1 MSERRARVATSDPN
15 RVGAGQGTWFHS
27 PQIVMFGLGDAGIES
42 HWSCALKTWRITCV
56 SYDTLP
62 ELLPVLNETALIL
75 CDPTQLEAKL
85 FSHFFS
91 ACFQKH
97 IPIIA
102 LGSEIDVRKRVE
114 ILELGVEDCLESSC
128 SGRELIARI
137 RAILRRRQ
145 TAPAKKPLR
154 SAAGWTIDTGYR
166 KALGPD
172 GETIPLT
179 GIEFG
184 LLKAF
189 LEFPERIF
197 TADELSEATR
207 TMDFH
212 PSASSISRA
221 ICRLRMKLTAG
232 RPQAQPIQTILNRG
246 YRWSDDALR

>member
-1 MSERRARVATSDPN
+1 MSERRARLATNDPD
-15 RVGAGQGTWFHS
+15 RVGAGREIRFHS

-42 HWSCALKTWRITCV
+42 HWSCALKAWGITCA

-62 ELLPVLNETALIL
+62 ELLPVLDETALIL
-75 CDPTQLEAKL
+75 CDPMQLEPDL

-91 ACFQKH
+91 ACLRKH

-102 LGSEIDVRKRVE
+102 VGAEIDARKRVE
-114 ILELGVEDCLESSC
+114 ILELGVDDCLESTC

-145 TAPAKKPLR
+145 TAPARKPLR
-154 SAAGWTIDTGYR
+154 FAAGWTIDTGYR

-179 GIEFG
+179 GVEFG
-184 LLKAF
+184 LLKIF

-212 PSASSISRA
+212 PSALSISRA
-221 ICRLRMKLTAG
+221 ICRLRIKLTAG
-232 RPQAQPIQTILNRG
+232 RPQAQLIQTIQNRG
-246 YRWSDDALR
+246 YRWSNNALQ